1 LKKKVNRLLSELL
14 KDSKRSDRELS
25 KILKTSQPTVSRM
38 RQTLVR
44 NGLIQE
50 FTAIPDLTKLGFEI
64 LAISSFRTTES
75 KEIAERAAQWTLSKP
90 NVLFAARV
98 EGTGRNG
105 VMISIHKNYA
115 DYVNFI
121 REVKNE
127 GEGIIRDHDSLL
139 ISLDG
144 PIVKPFSLKHLA
156 ELIEKSQD

>member
-1 LKKKVNRLLSELL
+1 MKKRMSRLLSELL
-14 KDSKRSDRELS
+14 KNSKRSDRELS

-64 LAISSFRTTES
+64 LAISSFRTAES
-75 KEIAERAAQWTLSKP
+75 REIGERAAKFTTSKP
-90 NVLFAARV
+90 NVLFAART
-98 EGTGRNG
+98 EGMGRNG

-127 GEGIIRDHDSLL
+127 GEGIIRNHESML
-139 ISLDG
+139 ISLG
-144 PIVKPFSLKHLA
+144 GLVVKPFSLKYLA